1 MGGPVGRKMISF
13 ECAPI
18 TDAAVM
24 EAARSVRRQ
33 VFIEEQGVP
42 EAEEW
47 DTADAAAVHFAL
59 RSDGTVMG
67 TARLIEEDGGWWR
80 VGRVAVLPAARG
92 RGGGRRLM
100 ETAVAFARA
109 RGARGIV
116 LDAQVPVIPFYERL
130 GFVAEGEPFM
140 EAGIP
145 HRRMSRQWE
154 SA

>member
-1 MGGPVGRKMISF
+1 MSAF
-13 ECAPI
+13 ECEPI
-18 TDAAVM
+18 ADAAVM
-24 EAARSVRRQ
+24 EAARSVRRR

-47 DTADAAAVHFAL
+47 DAADATAVHFAL
-59 RSDGTVMG
+59 REAGTVAG
-67 TARLIEEDGGWWR
+67 TARLIDEGGGWWR

-109 RGARGIV
+109 QGSRGMV
-116 LDAQVPVIPFYERL
+116 LDAQVPVIGFYERL
-130 GFVAEGEPFM
+130 GFAAEGEMFM